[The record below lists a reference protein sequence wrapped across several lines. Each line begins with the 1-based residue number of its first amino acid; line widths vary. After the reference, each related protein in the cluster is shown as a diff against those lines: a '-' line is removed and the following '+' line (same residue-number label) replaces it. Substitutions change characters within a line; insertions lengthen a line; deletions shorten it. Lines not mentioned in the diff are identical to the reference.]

1 MTIVKHFQ
9 DEDDLYP
16 QLNNLKERTQDHDVD
31 CLCPD
36 CNTFDDLDDLIQK
49 PIAWMMLNSYGEEIT
64 ISDSNLREKQSE
76 HTRKLW
82 DNAVPLYNIAPKK
95 EWIGLDP
102 KDIYDAYQEVKG
114 QYRWV
119 ERFASAIEAK
129 LKEKNT

>member
-1 MTIVKHFQ
+1 MTVMPK
-9 DEDDLYP
+9 L
-16 QLNNLKERTQDHDVD
+16 LKNNLKERTQNHDVD

-36 CNTFDDLDDLIQK
+36 CNTFDDLDDSIQK
-49 PIAWMMLNSYGEEIT
+49 P
-64 ISDSNLREKQSE
+64 
-76 HTRKLW
+76 
-82 DNAVPLYNIAPKK
+82 K